1 MTDLK
6 FYFDGTN
13 GKPFEGEVS
22 VSTLISKLGDADGV
36 GSLPFEYSDSFFSGS
51 ACSYNHKLAIMS
63 MGMTMSSFTIKN
75 DGDKYIR
82 SLLHDI
88 GCDDRTIESKKF
100 GEQKPCDDTCGYIF
114 AAKRLPGDNYLIPV
128 VIRSH
133 RYGGE
138 WVSNAH
144 AVEEGCP
151 DFAAGF
157 KAAADG
163 VYSALLDYIARRG
176 FDRSKLKLW
185 ICGFSRGGAVSNLL
199 GARLSFESGISKDNI
214 FVYTIASPLTVYDRR
229 AGFTDNIFNIVSEM
243 DMVPRMPLRYW
254 GLRRYGTDLWLPCRA
269 RRGTDEYDRLLEAM
283 RSRFAEIML
292 ALGVEAEYT
301 PIDDQEQALDLFFD
315 YVDDLL
321 DCPEKY
327 RDGGYQQLFMEYL
340 QSKLSGNIFEMRKF
354 LRFLLSGNEEMADGF
369 CSLIEQWHEL
379 KPIEKVQRI
388 GSLPAKR
395 KPGDKSPATEIIFM
409 GLGIL
414 LRYAAKLTATKVTGG
429 TQDYFYDQ
437 LVALLVDA
445 YHNAESSALMQQHW
459 PEVYLAWLKAAPESE
474 LFRTDSYSRISVK

>member
-13 GKPFEGEVS
+13 GTPFEGEVS
-22 VSTLISKLGDADGV
+22 VSMLISKLGDADELGF
-36 GSLPFEYSDSFFSGS
+36 LPFEYSDSFFSGS
-51 ACSYNHKLAIMS
+51 ACSYNHKLALMS
-63 MGMTMSSFTIKN
+63 MGMTMSAFTRKN
-75 DGDKYIR
+75 EGDKYIR
-82 SLLHDI
+82 RLLTDI
-88 GCDDRTIESKKF
+88 GCDDRTVESEKF
-100 GEQKPCDDTCGYIF
+100 GDQLPCDDTCGYIF
-114 AAKRLPGDNYLIPV
+114 AAKRLPGDNFLIPV

-138 WVSNAH
+138 WVSNVH
-144 AVEEGCP
+144 AVEEDYP

-163 VYSALLDYIARRG
+163 VYDALLSYIARRG

-214 FVYTIASPLTVYDRR
+214 FVYTFAAPLTVYDRR
-229 AGFTDNIFNIVSEM
+229 AGFTDNIFNILSEM
-243 DMVPRMPLRYW
+243 DAVPRLPLRYW

-269 RRGTDEYDRLLEAM
+269 RRGAEEYGRLLEAM
-283 RSRFAEIML
+283 RGRFAEIMQSL
-292 ALGVEAEYT
+292 SVEAEYT
-301 PIDDQEQALDLFFD
+301 PLDDQEQALDLFFD
-315 YVDDLL
+315 YADDLL
-321 DCPEKY
+321 EHPEKY
-327 RDGGYQQLFMEYL
+327 RDDGYQQLIMEYM
-340 QSKLSGNIFEMRKF
+340 QSKTSGSMFEMRNF
-354 LRFLLSGNEEMADGF
+354 LRFLLSGNEDMADGL

-379 KPIEKVQRI
+379 SAIERVQRI

-395 KPGDKSPATEIIFM
+395 KPGDRSPATEIIFM

-429 TQDYFYDQ
+429 TQDYFYEQ

-445 YHNAESSALMQQHW
+445 YHNGECSAVMQQHW